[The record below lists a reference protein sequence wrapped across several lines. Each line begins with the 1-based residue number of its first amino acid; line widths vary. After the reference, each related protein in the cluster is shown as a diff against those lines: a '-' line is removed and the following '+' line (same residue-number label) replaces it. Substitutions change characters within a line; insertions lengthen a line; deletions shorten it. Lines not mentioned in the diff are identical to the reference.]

1 MCDGVLFEALES
13 FLIALYILELI
24 KKKSLVD

>member
-13 FLIALYILELI
+13 LLIALYILELI